1 MKNNVADGLDKVLNI
16 ERQFEVADRIIE
28 EDAEV
33 LEELAKTDTQDIDSD
48 YKYARENLYGV
59 IEKGSE
65 ALDTLI
71 ELAKASEHP
80 RAFEVVSQLTK
91 TLVDANKDLLDIQ
104 KKVKDLKKVEEKDSP
119 KNVTNALFVGSTAE
133 LQKLVNGRNDDGQ
146 IGREETESS

>member
-1 MKNNVADGLDKVLNI
+1 MLK
-16 ERQFEVADRIIE
+16 F
-28 EDAEV
+28 

-104 KKVKDLKKVEEKDSP
+104 KKVKDLKKVLKR
-119 KNVTNALFVGSTAE
+119 KIC
-133 LQKLVNGRNDDGQ
+133 QK
-146 IGREETESS
+146 T

>member
-1 MKNNVADGLDKVLNI
+1 MKNNVADGLDKTLNV
-16 ERQFEVADRIIE
+16 ESQFEVM
-28 EDAEV
+28 EDIMERDKEV
-33 LEELAKTDTQDIDSD
+33 LSELAKTDTQDIDLD

-104 KKVKDLKKVEEKDSP
+104 KKVKDLKKTEEAEKP
-119 KNVTNALFVGSTAE
+119 QNVTNALFVGSTAE
-133 LQKLVNGRNDDGQ
+133 LQKLVNGRNKDG
-146 IGREETESS
+146 

>member
-1 MKNNVADGLDKVLNI
+1 MKTNVSDGLDKVLNI
-16 ERQFEVADRIIE
+16 DSEYEVIE
-28 EDAEV
+28 PKSIEV
-33 LEELAKTDTQDIDSD
+33 DEHQEIDSD

-59 IEKGSE
+59 IEKGTE

-104 KKVKDLKKVEEKDSP
+104 KKVKDLKKSEKEDQP

-133 LQKLVNGRNDDGQ
+133 LQKLVNGRSENGEDGK
-146 IGREETESS
+146 E

>member
-1 MKNNVADGLDKVLNI
+1 MKNNVADGLDKVLNV
-16 ERQFEVADRIIE
+16 ESQFEVAERIME
-28 EDAEV
+28 EDKEI
-33 LEELAKTDTQDIDSD
+33 LQELAKTDTHEIDSD

-59 IEKGSE
+59 IEKSSE

-104 KKVKDLKKVEEKDSP
+104 KKVKDLKRVEEKEAP

-133 LQKLVNGRNDDGQ
+133 LQKLVNGRNEDG
-146 IGREETESS
+146 ETSKN

>member
-1 MKNNVADGLDKVLNI
+1 MKTNVSDGLDKVLNI
-16 ERQFEVADRIIE
+16 DSEYEVIE
-28 EDAEV
+28 PKSVEV
-33 LEELAKTDTQDIDSD
+33 DENQEIDSD

-59 IEKGSE
+59 IEKGTD

-104 KKVKDLKKVEEKDSP
+104 KKVKDLKKSEKEDQP
-119 KNVTNALFVGSTAE
+119 KNVTNALFIGSTAE
-133 LQKLVNGRNDDGQ
+133 LQKLVNGRSEDGE
-146 IGREETESS
+146 IREE